1 MSSVIQR
8 LFKSTREH
16 VAICISV
23 CRRRENGTPGLVGMR
38 GGRLQRGLVN
48 ITNAKESNKR
58 RDAKTREP

>member
-23 CRRRENGTPGLVGMR
+23 CRRRENGTPGLVGMGEASAR
-38 GGRLQRGLVN
+38 GRVN
-48 ITNAKESNKR
+48 ITNTEEESNKR